1 VCIPGGVA
9 STEIGK
15 PDISSLDV
23 SEWKKCVCEVFEEF
37 DYDDEVD
44 DDDECTQGKLN
55 VMEYNMLRQSI
66 SAIAEDAGKKS
77 QRKGKKNGAS
87 KVSVIYIMKHNPFK
101 DFADEFSDF
110 VVDAQNSALGQ
121 PELCE
126 KDATEQP
133 VPMLEVQEENGG
145 DAEDED
151 SAEEPRVAA
160 ADSGADGTPLAS
172 HNMETWSDAR
182 MKPDLLNDADYDDDG
197 DNEEIEETE
206 ENDDIEETGYESQMA
221 PRGKRGKPTQATQ
234 LKKAS
239 SELRDTVATIDD
251 PLQNALAATDEVAKS
266 VMTGMHAS
274 SRAVKGSA
282 VSSKKRAPQKENEN
296 NGTAD
301 RATSSRAGGEAPEKK
316 AVGILAGA
324 RPSSKADT
332 VNFESES
339 DSPDDDAQGTRIAL
353 PTGNTQPI
361 PKFDHKGS
369 PEKPRNGKRK
379 KWTAEEEQFI
389 MDGVER
395 YGKGKWSEI
404 KLEYFKHSKR
414 SAVDIKDKF
423 RNIEKKMPK

>member
-1 VCIPGGVA
+1 MC
-9 STEIGK
+9 
-15 PDISSLDV
+15 
-23 SEWKKCVCEVFEEF
+23 
-37 DYDDEVD
+37 
-44 DDDECTQGKLN
+44 Q
-55 VMEYNMLRQSI
+55 
-66 SAIAEDAGKKS
+66 
-77 QRKGKKNGAS
+77 
-87 KVSVIYIMKHNPFK
+87 
-101 DFADEFSDF
+101 
-110 VVDAQNSALGQ
+110 ALGQ

-369 PEKPRNGKRK
+369 PEKPRNGKVTWRILLAIGQEPSTYACLTTTCHCCLQTNFKRK